1 MGAGVPFTIT
11 CAPLI
16 VVLSRPSLPN
26 MGLQEGGRQE
36 APSVKLVPKMATIV
50 PGATGLEPGAKLALL
65 TIPPALMAGVPGC
78 GPAWSAILVI
88 NPSLL
93 PFKRV

>member
-36 APSVKLVPKMATIV
+36 VPSVKLVPKMATMV
-50 PGATGLEPGAKLALL
+50 PGATALEPGAKLALF
-65 TIPPALMAGVPGC
+65 TIPPALMAGVPVGVS
-78 GPAWSAILVI
+78 GWSAILTI
-88 NPSLL
+88 KPSLL